1 VTIAAVPLSRLRR
14 ILLAL
19 YLLTAFADAAGK
31 WLASNET
38 VNRAAV
44 RLLHGSAAA
53 APLERARRPMGN
65 FEIFRAASRHL
76 LSGEDLYAEYP
87 AELQDRY
94 KYSPTF
100 AVLFAPFAWLPSP
113 VALFLWSALNALVLF
128 VAIEWALS
136 ARQALVAN
144 AFLLP
149 EVLRAMQNAQS
160 NALVAGLVILAF
172 VYLERQQLWRAAG
185 AVVLGACVKIFPL
198 AALAFAIPKRR
209 VVRMGIAAVVWGV
222 VLAALPLL
230 LTSPE
235 ALIAQYHSWRG
246 VESLDAQ
253 QRWFS
258 VMELLHRWL
267 GTDWPN
273 WPVQLAGTL
282 VLLAPLALRRER
294 WNDHRFRLLYLCS
307 VLLYV
312 VLFNH
317 QAERASYVI
326 AFAGATMW
334 FALGPR
340 TRWRTAVFVVA
351 FITIPLMSTLI
362 PVPAIMKSPTAM
374 LYRLA
379 LPCLAIWI
387 AIQWELWMRRGSRQV
402 SVDEGLSV
410 RDGTPGRTEYP
421 VPGTKY

>member
-1 VTIAAVPLSRLRR
+1 MPWTTAAIPLPRLRR

-31 WLASNET
+31 WLATNET
-38 VNRAAV
+38 VNRAAM

-113 VALFLWSALNALVLF
+113 LALFLWNALNALVLF
-128 VAIEWALS
+128 MAIERALS

-160 NALVAGLVILAF
+160 NALVAGLIILAF
-172 VYLERQQLWRAAG
+172 VYLERSRVWRAAA

-198 AALAFAIPKRR
+198 AALSFAIPRR
-209 VVRMGIAAVVWGV
+209 LVVRTGIAAVCWTVG
-222 VLAALPLL
+222 LAVLPLL
-230 LTSPE
+230 LTSPDS
-235 ALIAQYHSWRG
+235 LIAQYRSWHG

-267 GTDWPN
+267 GADWPN
-273 WPVQLAGTL
+273 WPVQLAGTVL
-282 VLLAPLALRRER
+282 LLAPLALRRDQ
-294 WNDHRFRLLYLCS
+294 WDDHRFRLRFLCS

-326 AFAGATMW
+326 AFAGAAMW
-334 FALGPR
+334 FASEPR
-340 TRWRTAVFVVA
+340 TRWRTALFVVA

-362 PVPAIMKSPTAM
+362 PVPAIMKSPAAM

-379 LPCLAIWI
+379 LPSLAIWI
-387 AIQWELWMRRGSRQV
+387 AVQWEL
-402 SVDEGLSV
+402 L
-410 RDGTPGRTEYP
+410 TGRTAEP
-421 VPGTKY
+421 RPATGVPYASVAVRSI